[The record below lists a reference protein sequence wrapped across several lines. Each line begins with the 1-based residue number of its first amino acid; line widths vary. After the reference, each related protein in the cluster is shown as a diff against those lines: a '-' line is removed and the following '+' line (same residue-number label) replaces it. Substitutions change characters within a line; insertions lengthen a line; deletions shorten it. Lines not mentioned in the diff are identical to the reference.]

1 MLASSAISIFY
12 IFVFVVLIKKGA
24 FFKLKGV
31 PIFFP
36 IATFLLKILAGII
49 LTLIYTHYYPT
60 RNTADI
66 FKYFDDSKVMYDA
79 AFTNFTDFIKMLSG
93 IGNDHTYFNEH
104 YYNKMNWWYRQSAG
118 NLYNDSHIIIRFNT
132 LVRFFSFGQFNVHTI
147 FMCFLSFAGCTA
159 LYKAFSV
166 FIQNKEKQLFIC
178 VFLLPSVWFWSSG
191 VLKEGIVF
199 FAIGFLLYSFFSLV
213 VLKKYKAFHFIVF
226 LSGALLLF
234 YLKFYLFASILPAL
248 IAFSIHSNKVFWK
261 YLLVFLFYIAFILFV
276 SRIHSPFSPIT
287 LLSEKQQAFLELAEK
302 ENAGSVVK
310 VYKLENSYMNLIKN
324 IPYAIKN
331 LFLHP
336 FVFTCKIGLEL
347 PAAIENSIFQIG
359 LLFSF
364 FFRNKLTKVENNFVW
379 LCLSFSVFLFML
391 IGTTT
396 PVLGAI
402 VRYKTPALPFLFAVL
417 LLLSNH
423 SKLYNQFNLYKYFY
437 EKLETFFNRFSVY

>member
-1 MLASSAISIFY
+1 MLASAAINIFY
-12 IFVFVVLIKKGA
+12 IIVFLVLIKKIP
-24 FFKLKGV
+24 FFKLKGL
-31 PIFFP
+31 PTFFP
-36 IATFLLKILAGII
+36 TAAFLLKILAGIT

-79 AFTNFTDFIKMLSG
+79 AFTNFYDFARMLTG
-93 IGNDHTYFNEH
+93 IGNDSPYFNEN
-104 YYNKMNWWYRQSAG
+104 YYDKMNWWYRQSAG

-132 LVRFFSFGQFNVHTI
+132 LVRFFSFGNFHVHTI

-159 LYKAFSV
+159 LYKAFSI

-199 FAIGFLLYSFFSLV
+199 FAIAFLLYSFFNFF
-213 VLKKYKAFHFIVF
+213 VLKKYTAFYFVVF
-226 LSGALLLF
+226 LLGILLLF
-234 YLKFYLFASILPAL
+234 YLKFYLFASLLPAL
-248 IAFSIHSNKVFWK
+248 LAFIFPCKKILLK
-261 YLLVFLFYIAFILFV
+261 YLLAFGFYLGFIVLISV
-276 SRIHSPFSPIT
+276 IYPNFSPIT
-287 LLSEKQQAFLELAEK
+287 LLSEKQQDFMELAEK

-310 VYKLENSYMNLIKN
+310 VYKLENSYVNLLKN

-331 LFLHP
+331 LFLLP
-336 FVFTCKIGLEL
+336 FVFTGKIGIEL
-347 PAAIENSIFQIG
+347 PAAVENSVFQIG

-364 FFRNKLTKVENNFVW
+364 FFRNKLTKAETNFMW
-379 LCLSFSVFLFML
+379 LCLSFSVFLFLL